1 MNVTLLPGR
10 ISADLVAAGIQNT
23 GLANGSLAF
32 YCAIHVTGI
41 KKLIRTITK
50 AMKLNFPFVFISIL
64 LLRF

>member
-23 GLANGSLAF
+23 GLANGSLVF
-32 YCAIHVTGI
+32 YCAIPVTGI

-50 AMKLNFPFVFISIL
+50 AI
-64 LLRF
+64 

>member
-1 MNVTLLPGR
+1 MNVTLLPGG

-32 YCAIHVTGI
+32 YCAIPVTGI

-50 AMKLNFPFVFISIL
+50 AI
-64 LLRF
+64 